1 VSTSSRRERAARARS
16 ITHWASPPVAF
27 LLALSFGLGAP
38 VRRAAAQPAASPAPA
53 ASATDTSATATD
65 TSATGTSAASTPT
78 PPLAES
84 LRGSARADYAAAR
97 ILYED
102 GDYAGALT
110 KLESAYAASKD
121 PRLLWNMAAC
131 EKALRHY
138 ASVIDRLEHYLKES
152 GALIGEEERKATH
165 ELVATVREFVNE
177 LRLDVRPAG
186 VDVLVDGAKVATTPL
201 DRPLWVDMGKRRLRF
216 EKPGYV
222 PYEKEMELTGG
233 TSVDLKVELSP
244 ELHEG
249 TLRIVSDP
257 SAVISIDGRVVGTA
271 TWVGKLPSGPHTVH
285 ISAEGKQPHQTDV
298 AIKDDDTTSLHV
310 NLVDEARAPGLYAK
324 DSSSSALWWIVGGVA
339 LAGAGVGTYFLLRGD
354 DQPADPECGTLA
366 CFEL

>member
-16 ITHWASPPVAF
+16 ITRWASPPLAF
-27 LLALSFGLGAP
+27 LLALSLGLGTPA
-38 VRRAAAQPAASPAPA
+38 RRAAAQPAAPPSTPAASGADTGAASAPA
-53 ASATDTSATATD
+53 A
-65 TSATGTSAASTPT
+65 
-78 PPLAES
+78 PLAES

-138 ASVIDRLEHYLKES
+138 ASVIERLEHYLKEG

-177 LRLDVRPAG
+177 LRLEVQPAG
-186 VDVLVDGAKVATTPL
+186 VDVLVDGSKLATTPL
-201 DRPLWVDMGKRRLRF
+201 DRPLWVDMGKRRLRL

-222 PYEKEMELTGG
+222 PYEKEVELTGG
-233 TSVDLKVELSP
+233 TSVDLKVELEP

-271 TWVGKLPSGPHTVH
+271 TWTGKLPSGPHTVH
-285 ISAEGKQPHQTDV
+285 ISAEGKLPHKTDV
-298 AIKDDDTTSLHV
+298 AIKDNDTTSLHV
-310 NLVDEARAPGLYAK
+310 NLVEEARAPGLYAK
-324 DSSSSALWWIVGGVA
+324 DSSSGALWWIVGGVA

-354 DQPADPECGTLA
+354 DGPAEPECGTLA